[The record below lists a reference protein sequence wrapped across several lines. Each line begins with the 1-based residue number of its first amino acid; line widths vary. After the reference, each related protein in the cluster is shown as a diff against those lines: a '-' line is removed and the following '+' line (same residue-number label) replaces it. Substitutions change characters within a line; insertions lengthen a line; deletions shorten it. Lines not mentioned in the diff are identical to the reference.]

1 MSCGHAENAIT
12 ISISARNATREP
24 GCDTGS
30 SHDRAPSGVQGMCI
44 KRFNGLGVAGFVKPS
59 SDRPAARLS
68 AQLSWCSDTPS
79 SAYRGLSQAAIRVS
93 CAPPEVSSTRVRMGW
108 RRLVTSVSPTLK
120 RFAKALDHP
129 APWKDE
135 SLLRRP
141 EKEDSPSRRRGH
153 GQKRGGANLGGQ
165 PLFDQTLRRYAHQ
178 GRSLTPKKPPGLRP
192 KIDEQGKRLLQADL
206 KERPAATLPQRREF
220 LQRMAGECELATRR
234 SPGQ

>member
-1 MSCGHAENAIT
+1 ML
-12 ISISARNATREP
+12 
-24 GCDTGS
+24 
-30 SHDRAPSGVQGMCI
+30 RA
-44 KRFNGLGVAGFVKPS
+44 
-59 SDRPAARLS
+59 D
-68 AQLSWCSDTPS
+68 
-79 SAYRGLSQAAIRVS
+79 
-93 CAPPEVSSTRVRMGW
+93 RVRRPKPLGI
-108 RRLVTSVSPTLK
+108 RYPNPPTMVLTVGGGFGALK

-178 GRSLTPKKPPGLRP
+178 GRSLPPKKPPGLRP

-220 LQRMAGECELATRR
+220 LQRMAGVRVSDSTISRAIKRLGWSRKKDRWVPPNATNGSGR
-234 SPGQ
+234 PGE